1 MTEQGKAFL
10 MGYAYQ
16 EITIVKFDESKRMMF
31 FQSQKS

>member
-16 EITIVKFDESKRMMF
+16 EIRIEKLANKKE
-31 FQSQKS
+31 